1 MLTSILVEGRANLSR
16 SFLVPRMKV
25 SHILVCAVL
34 KKVCCSEDVWR
45 GAVQAQ
51 TPGAIVEVEN
61 WSVMLRCRSGAEAKV
76 RNFQLSLTYQQR
88 SGGRISVF
96 VGVESV
102 KLSLVALS

>member
-1 MLTSILVEGRANLSR
+1 
-16 SFLVPRMKV
+16 MKV

-61 WSVMLRCRSGAEAKV
+61 WSVMLRGAEAKV
-76 RNFQLSLTYQQR
+76 RNFHSSLTYQQR
-88 SGGRISVF
+88 SDGRISVF

-102 KLSLVALS
+102 DLSLVALS